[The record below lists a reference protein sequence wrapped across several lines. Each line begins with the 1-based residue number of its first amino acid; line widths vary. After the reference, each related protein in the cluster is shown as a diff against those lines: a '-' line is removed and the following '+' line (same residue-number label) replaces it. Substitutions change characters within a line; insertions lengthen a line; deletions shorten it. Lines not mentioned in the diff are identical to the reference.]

1 MSLDKRGFQI
11 LMMLVNHPAISGAQ
25 LEKELNLSRKQISYS
40 LQKINYYLN
49 ENGFEE
55 IKRLKTGKFVISKD
69 IIANYKVSENTYNEK
84 EYVFEENERLKFI
97 IMILLAHK
105 EELSIQHFTNIL
117 KISKNTV
124 INDMKKLQMNILDSY
139 DLKLLYDRSKGY
151 YIVGKE
157 YEKRNLIIYLV
168 RSILKSLNGK
178 SMLVS
183 VLEINEDVL
192 NGFKSDV
199 DKVESLLKVQYTDER
214 IREIPYI
221 LYFLYLRIKAGKH
234 LDVLPE
240 DYQHIVGTKEY
251 GIILKVFEKYRIENA
266 MDKIFIVTQFQISSI
281 NYADGYDTSFELE
294 LFEAAS
300 KVLHNF
306 ENLVCITFKDR
317 KSLLDALIQHLRPA
331 MYRIRYHYH
340 IEGKILNMILP
351 QHSYLFEL
359 TRHAMQ
365 PFEEMIKSPF
375 PEEELAYITILFGG
389 WMTKEGTLEMV
400 EKKRR
405 AIVVCTNGVS
415 ISNFLF
421 LKLQKAFPELEFICT
436 LSSRQFYEFEQ
447 EFDAVF
453 TTVLLDTDKSQ
464 FLVKPIM
471 NENDVV
477 TLRKKVFNELLNRSA
492 YEVNSSSI
500 IQVIEKYVDI
510 KDYQGLKNSLK
521 NYLGEENYSQNV
533 VSNEKV
539 SNDVGLVDLLTE
551 DMIRVENT
559 IEDWRVAIQL
569 AAKPLLM
576 QGAIEESY
584 IEQMIRT
591 IESDKPIWTIA
602 DGLILA
608 HTGIDEGVNHLGM
621 SLLKL
626 DEAVIMNEYME
637 ASIIVVIATPNK
649 DVHLKALYALIE
661 ITEDDEILAQLKNAA
676 TKEELLSIISKER
689 I

>member
-1 MSLDKRGFQI
+1 
-11 LMMLVNHPAISGAQ
+11 
-25 LEKELNLSRKQISYS
+25 
-40 LQKINYYLN
+40 
-49 ENGFEE
+49 
-55 IKRLKTGKFVISKD
+55 
-69 IIANYKVSENTYNEK
+69 
-84 EYVFEENERLKFI
+84 
-97 IMILLAHK
+97 
-105 EELSIQHFTNIL
+105 
-117 KISKNTV
+117 
-124 INDMKKLQMNILDSY
+124 
-139 DLKLLYDRSKGY
+139 
-151 YIVGKE
+151 
-157 YEKRNLIIYLV
+157 
-168 RSILKSLNGK
+168 
-178 SMLVS
+178 
-183 VLEINEDVL
+183 
-192 NGFKSDV
+192 
-199 DKVESLLKVQYTDER
+199 
-214 IREIPYI
+214 
-221 LYFLYLRIKAGKH
+221 
-234 LDVLPE
+234 
-240 DYQHIVGTKEY
+240 
-251 GIILKVFEKYRIENA
+251 
-266 MDKIFIVTQFQISSI
+266 
-281 NYADGYDTSFELE
+281 
-294 LFEAAS
+294 
-300 KVLHNF
+300 
-306 ENLVCITFKDR
+306 
-317 KSLLDALIQHLRPA
+317 
-331 MYRIRYHYH
+331 
-340 IEGKILNMILP
+340 
-351 QHSYLFEL
+351 
-359 TRHAMQ
+359 
-365 PFEEMIKSPF
+365 
-375 PEEELAYITILFGG
+375 
-389 WMTKEGTLEMV
+389 
-400 EKKRR
+400 
-405 AIVVCTNGVS
+405 
-415 ISNFLF
+415 
-421 LKLQKAFPELEFICT
+421 
-436 LSSRQFYEFEQ
+436 
-447 EFDAVF
+447 
-453 TTVLLDTDKSQ
+453 
-464 FLVKPIM
+464 M

-608 HTGIDEGVNHLGM
+608 HAGIDEGVNHLGM

-676 TKEELLSIISKER
+676 TKEELLGIISKER